1 MNIIQTLIIYASIQI
16 PPPSYFLTLVLFL
29 FASLLFSGCKKTG
42 DVIKKELPENISKQ
56 ELLLWINNYQKL
68 MPGGPKPI
76 LEQTQKTYYR
86 GQMILKMPLSS
97 GGGNLYFTKTDDL
110 EVQFIRIVS
119 ADNQINTP
127 FNGYY
132 EFIDM
137 KTYSYK
143 KLNFKNGIK
152 TNSILNIEF
161 KYQELIQSNSLIK
174 SSSWLGD
181 LLYCISRYIIAV
193 PRSAELGGGCWVF
206 SPGGNTGNPVL
217 NPGQVEVP
225 PIGDS
230 GGSEI
235 EDIDWFNWFLY
246 LNYPHSSPS
255 PPDGLVNVGQW
266 SPYPSGGDG
275 ESYPSNPPE
284 ENLLQPIFDNLPPL
298 IIWEFEGDD
307 GTSFIDN
314 APNIEPPLDFH
325 PMDLSYIK
333 FPKFV
338 NLVKNLRSFVK
349 GNPKVL
355 NALQKWSGFSKQ
367 EILDKLIFRLGSGP
381 EILVSDAVGPN
392 YGKYNHQNARGVLL
406 IDPITVNNFQQAQQS
421 SKEEDALAF
430 MLSIIILHEF
440 THFGVNSMGLSNSGR
455 FKFAETGREF
465 ERMLFDVILIDGP
478 NGNLNEVYIEFVRK

>member
-1 MNIIQTLIIYASIQI
+1 
-16 PPPSYFLTLVLFL
+16 
-29 FASLLFSGCKKTG
+29 
-42 DVIKKELPENISKQ
+42 
-56 ELLLWINNYQKL
+56 
-68 MPGGPKPI
+68 MPNGPKPI
-76 LEQTQKTYYR
+76 IEQTLKTYYK

-97 GGGNLYFTKTDDL
+97 GGGHFYFTKTNKL
-110 EVQFIRIVS
+110 QVQFFRFVS
-119 ADNQINTP
+119 SEDKINNP

-137 KTYSYK
+137 TTYKYNKILFKQGIRQAEVNKSLP
-143 KLNFKNGIK
+143 KLQTIKN
-152 TNSILNIEF
+152 NST
-161 KYQELIQSNSLIK
+161 IK
-174 SSSWLGD
+174 STETWLAAFIR
-181 LLYCISRYIIAV
+181 CIAEHIIAI
-193 PRSAELGGGCWVF
+193 PMRDDDGNWGCYALGGG
-206 SPGGNTGNPVL
+206 SPDPAEVDAPDNDLDGG
-217 NPGQVEVP
+217 
-225 PIGDS
+225 
-230 GGSEI
+230 GG
-235 EDIDWFNWFLY
+235 DIDWNSFFLLLNPPSYYTPTPTPDPSMNWNPY
-246 LNYPHSSPS
+246 L
-255 PPDGLVNVGQW
+255 
-266 SPYPSGGDG
+266 GGG
-275 ESYPSNPPE
+275 GGGSYPSNPSE
-284 ENLLQPIFDNLPPL
+284 ENLQQLIYDNLPPL
-298 IIWEFEGDD
+298 ITWEFEGDD

-314 APNIEPPLDFH
+314 APHIEPPLDFH
-325 PMDLSYIK
+325 PMDLSYVK

-406 IDPITVNNFQQAQQS
+406 IDPITVNNFQQAQQN

-440 THFGVNSMGLSNSGR
+440 THFGVNSMGLSNTGR